1 MVHEEIR
8 AVLAAKADA
17 LVRRSAADLER
28 LIDPGFLYVN
38 AGGKAFDRDGY
49 VATYCSSGRV
59 VFRRQEIVELLVRE
73 FPAFVVAGMVVD
85 DAFEV
90 GGTAVE
96 QRFRSLCAFHR
107 GERNWLWASGQT
119 ARVE

>member
-17 LVRRSAADLER
+17 LVRRSTADLER
-28 LIDPGFLYVN
+28 LLDPGFLYVN
-38 AGGKAFDRDGY
+38 AGGTVFDRDSY

-59 VFRRQEIVELLVRE
+59 AFRRQEIVELLVRE
-73 FPAFVVAGMVVD
+73 FPAFVVARMVVD

-90 GGTAVE
+90 GGTPVE
-96 QRFRSLCAFHR
+96 KRFRSLCVFHR
-107 GERNWLWASGQT
+107 GERSWLWASGQT
-119 ARVE
+119 AHVE